1 MDAYYLQQDIF
12 ILGIVLLKPLSLGL
26 NGSVT
31 INQLMQNLPG

>member
-12 ILGIVLLKPLSLGL
+12 ILGIILLKLLSLGL

-31 INQLMQNLPG
+31 INQLVQNLPG